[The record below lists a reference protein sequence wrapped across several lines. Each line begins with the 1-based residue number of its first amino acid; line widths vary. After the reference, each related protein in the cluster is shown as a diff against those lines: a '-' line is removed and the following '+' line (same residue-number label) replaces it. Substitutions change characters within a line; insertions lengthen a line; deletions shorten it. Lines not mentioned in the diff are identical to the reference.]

1 MIKFVTAAALFL
13 IAPIGAMAAPF
24 CLALATGTTEC
35 IYYDGAACARD
46 AGRQN
51 GSCQIN
57 PAQVS
62 VPASRIGEYCL
73 VLPSGYST
81 CGYADGTVCA
91 RDALLQKGSCSRSA
105 GAPPQTLPDAYAPNA
120 GR

>member
-1 MIKFVTAAALFL
+1 MIKIVTVAALFL
-13 IAPIGAMAAPF
+13 ASPLGAMAAPF
-24 CLALATGTTEC
+24 CLTMPASAPQC
-35 IYYDGAACARD
+35 IYYDGAQCAHD